1 MCFLFAR
8 RRPLVNAWAICGSS
22 QLFFVYF
29 DALPMT
35 VDQTKALP
43 TASRFSSRLF
53 RRSSLAVGLSL
64 VVVLSAGVVIAQVLQ
79 QPKPVSP
86 INPEMGPPAPIK
98 FDTVTIQRGD
108 IQQTVEAAGKLQL
121 YKYADANAQVTGQI
135 KDVLVAVGDTVQMGK
150 VVVEITPTLQ
160 PAKVETNRAQ
170 MARLQA
176 ELADQRAQMD
186 FAELQFKRQTQL
198 KAQNATREES
208 FESSRMSMSSASARV
223 DAINA
228 QIRQVEATL
237 KFDEESRQH
246 TQVLA
251 PISGTVV
258 ALNARAGQSVGA
270 PLPIV
275 ALMRIADLSKMTVQA
290 RVAEIDVT
298 RLRRGMT
305 ANFTTPGYPGKQWS
319 GKLRQVVPVPADGTG
334 EQGKQ
339 TFYNVLFEVDNPD
352 QELMSGMSTEVE
364 FIVAQAK
371 DAVLLPIKLLGK
383 PDSDGVYSAN
393 VLDSNQQLSV
403 HKLKIGLRNQRQVQ
417 VLSGLVA
424 GEQLLVGPVPAVLL
438 KPKQVS
444 PPVMPANSATPA
456 SVSDATNSTNAGKSL
471 NPAAASFST
480 LVPQPKN
487 AAPPSN
493 PSNGASVT
501 SVTR

>member
-1 MCFLFAR
+1 
-8 RRPLVNAWAICGSS
+8 
-22 QLFFVYF
+22 
-29 DALPMT
+29 MT
-35 VDQTKALP
+35 VDQLNPLATPARDS
-43 TASRFSSRLF
+43 SRRLF
-53 RRSSLAVGLSL
+53 RRGSLIVGLSL
-64 VVVLSAGVVIAQVLQ
+64 AVVFSAGVVLAQALQ
-79 QPKPVSP
+79 QPQP
-86 INPEMGPPAPIK
+86 ITKAAQEMGPPAPIK

-135 KDVLVAVGDTVQMGK
+135 KDVLVSVGDTVQAGK
-150 VVVEITPTLQ
+150 MVVEITPTLQ

-258 ALNARAGQSVGA
+258 TLNARPGQTVGA
-270 PLPIV
+270 TLPT
-275 ALMRIADLSKMTVQA
+275 APLMRIADLSKMTVQA

-298 RLRRGMT
+298 RLRRGIT
-305 ANFTTPGYPGKQWS
+305 AAFTTPGYPGKHWS
-319 GKLRQVVPVPADGTG
+319 GKLRQVIPVPADGTG

-352 QELMSGMSTEVE
+352 QELMSGMSTQVQ
-364 FIVAQAK
+364 FIIAQAK
-371 DAVLLPIKLLGK
+371 DAVLLPLKLLGK
-383 PDSDGVYSAN
+383 PDAEGLYVAH
-393 VLDSNQQLSV
+393 VLNATQQLSIRT
-403 HKLKIGLRNQRQVQ
+403 LKIGLRNQQQVQ
-417 VLSGLVA
+417 VLSGLSA
-424 GEQLLVGPVPAVLL
+424 GDQLLVGPIPAVLL
-438 KPKQVS
+438 QPKVLPLPAPVISS
-444 PPVMPANSATPA
+444 PSGAAAKSSEPSTSANQPNAAKSASPGTTSAGNSASAP
-456 SVSDATNSTNAGKSL
+456 
-471 NPAAASFST
+471 FST
-480 LVPQPKN
+480 LVPQPRN
-487 AAPPSN
+487 AVPPNNS
-493 PSNGASVT
+493 SVGTGVT